1 MGRCQKR
8 RRSSRHQAHTHRS
21 TSPIMAA
28 TNDSKKGKA
37 VKKTPNADSRTTSR
51 SGSPRGHL
59 NAPLRQS
66 PRNLSP
72 LVLDGKVSSPRSDTK
87 SPTVIPESPLSPL
100 ATTLSPMSDKLNNT
114 RSTEAKKKVSKG
126 VCPCG
131 KSSAGRDWHLK
142 CSSCKQV
149 WHNSCVNLK
158 GANTLS
164 QLQVDTILVHW
175 QCPWCFQCP
184 FNPPDSHISVKNGK
198 VLRDST
204 VSCSV
209 LQQIS
214 DSVTD
219 VVSKTLPGSLSNQI
233 NQLSQQVQ
241 DLSNKPSSVDM
252 RSELEPPK
260 VYLVSPEPP
269 HGQYLE
275 NFLDSELLEQ
285 TMSFL
290 SEQIE
295 QNRFKPEN
303 GHSVL
308 SFGES
313 YTYVGSKSSTVTE
326 PIPRV
331 LESIIQTFDSK
342 LNLKSAPNSVLINYY
357 PSTQSSESAETGSN
371 SYLPYHSDD
380 EAVIQPDSSIVTI
393 SLGGNRSINF
403 KAIHND
409 TEEIKCL
416 TPEHNSLYT
425 MTRSSQ
431 GWYRHGIEST
441 ESSEDRFSLT
451 FRCVNQRNKRSV
463 LIQGDSNTSK
473 IKFGVGAGTVGET
486 YPGKRLRTPKVSDIN
501 PESCVGYSN
510 IVLVCGTNDLR
521 VNAVRDDSDICKVVD
536 VYRNKLLMIKKLAPA
551 SKIFVVPV
559 LPTRNARMN
568 RNVTRFNSLLSE
580 MLSSCFRDVY
590 FPGVYSFLD
599 SKNLLSSRLTREN
612 DDIHLGEKG
621 IAQFVRLLKLWIFEC
636 DARERRLGRN
646 SSRAP
651 RKADPA
657 GST

>member
-1 MGRCQKR
+1 MGRSQKR
-8 RRSSRHQAHTHRS
+8 WCSGRHQAHTHRS
-21 TSPIMAA
+21 PTDM
-28 TNDSKKGKA
+28 KA
-37 VKKTPNADSRTTSR
+37 NQQNVIKKTPNADKSSHSR
-51 SGSPRGHL
+51 SGSPRANLTLPGI
-59 NAPLRQS
+59 RQS
-66 PRNLSP
+66 PRNISP
-72 LVLDGKVSSPRSDTK
+72 LVHDGKASSPRSGTK
-87 SPTVIPESPLSPL
+87 SPTVIPESPLSPF
-100 ATTLSPMSDKLNNT
+100 ASTLSPLPDKL
-114 RSTEAKKKVSKG
+114 SGSKSLEAKKKGGKV

-131 KSSAGRDWHLK
+131 KSSAGKDWNLK
-142 CSSCKQV
+142 CCSCKQV
-149 WHNSCVNLK
+149 WHTSCANLK
-158 GANTLS
+158 GANDLS
-164 QLQVDTILVHW
+164 KPQVDTIMVHW

-184 FNPPDSHISVKNGK
+184 FSPPESHITVKNRK
-198 VLRDST
+198 ALHDST

-214 DSVTD
+214 ESVTD
-219 VVSKTLPGSLSNQI
+219 IVSKTLPGSLSNQI

-241 DLSNKPSSVDM
+241 DLSNKPSSVEM
-252 RSELEPPK
+252 RSESEPPK
-260 VYLVSPEPP
+260 VHLVSPEPP
-269 HGQYLE
+269 YGQYLE

-290 SEQIE
+290 SEQVE

-313 YTYVGSKSSTVTE
+313 YTYVGSKSSAVTE
-326 PIPRV
+326 PIPQV

-342 LNLKSAPNSVLINYY
+342 LNLKSTPNSVLINYY
-357 PSTQSSESAETGSN
+357 PSTGSN

-380 EAVIQPDSSIVTI
+380 EPTIQPDSKIVTI
-393 SLGGNRSINF
+393 SLGGSRSINF

-409 TEEIKCL
+409 TEEIKTL
-416 TPEHNSLYT
+416 TPEHNSVYT

-431 GWYRHGIEST
+431 GWFKHGIDST
-441 ESSEDRFSLT
+441 ESPEVRFSLT
-451 FRCVNQRNKRSV
+451 FRCVNQRNRRSV
-463 LIQGDSNTSK
+463 ILQGDSNTK
-473 IKFGVGAGTVGET
+473 NIKFGRGAGTVGET
-486 YPGKRLRTPKVSDIN
+486 YPGKRQKAAKVSDIN

-510 IVLVCGTNDLR
+510 IVLVCGTNNLR
-521 VNAVRDDSDICKVVD
+521 VNAVRDDSDISKVVD
-536 VYRNKLLMIKKLAPA
+536 VYRNKLRMIKQLAPA

-568 RNVTRFNSLLSE
+568 RNITRFNCLLSE
-580 MLSSCFRDVY
+580 MLSTCFRDIY

-599 SKNLLSSRLTREN
+599 SKNLLSNRLTREN

-651 RKADPA
+651 QKADPA